1 MAFRAEGIDSQNVW
15 CFASRTWGGSSSSEE
30 GVSRTV
36 YAGTGPEGLV
46 LSSKDF
52 SEWDTFM
59 TVGDCHA
66 KSMIVWANALFV
78 GTQPKGRIYTHNFS
92 SGREYLFVE
101 TEDSSVSTFAEYKNK
116 LYAGTSPAGI
126 VYSFDGIVWKEEH
139 RPYGGGVTS
148 MSVLDNLLYVFSS
161 TSEGPIVYDGAK
173 WCTYP
178 KKETH
183 YVNGKKPETA
193 TTVAST
199 RIVSGGIFGST
210 SQSAIDPTKIVSD
223 KIHGQS
229 TADIQEARPTNPQFN
244 VASSAVTEYG
254 LAFGGLD
261 NGVVLAA
268 SDNSFSK
275 LLDIGSPV
283 NVIANVGNNA
293 IMVASGG
300 KIYLAKTKS

>member
-1 MAFRAEGIDSQNVW
+1 M
-15 CFASRTWGGSSSSEE
+15 
-30 GVSRTV
+30 
-36 YAGTGPEGLV
+36 
-46 LSSKDF
+46 
-52 SEWDTFM
+52 
-59 TVGDCHA
+59 
-66 KSMIVWANALFV
+66 
-78 GTQPKGRIYTHNFS
+78 
-92 SGREYLFVE
+92 
-101 TEDSSVSTFAEYKNK
+101 SVS
-116 LYAGTSPAGI
+116 
-126 VYSFDGIVWKEEH
+126 
-139 RPYGGGVTS
+139 
-148 MSVLDNLLYVFSS
+148 DNLLYVFSS

-173 WCTYP
+173 WRTYP
-178 KKETH
+178 EKEPDA
-183 YVNGKKPETA
+183 NGETQETA

-210 SQSAIDPTKIVSD
+210 SQSAIDPTNIVSD
-223 KIHGQS
+223 KIPGQS
-229 TADIQEARPTNPQFN
+229 TVDMQEARPTNPQFN